1 MERTRTLRSIDGKLE
16 KPKLIVSKTKNIR
29 KSALVELE
37 NLMRKR
43 EEILVILNDN
53 SIKKQAKYRE
63 LKSQE
68 VHT

>member
-53 SIKKQAKYRE
+53 SIKK
-63 LKSQE
+63 
-68 VHT
+68 